1 MLVLTQIK
9 DDKSFYFILKFIF
22 VYFLNMENVVLTIRV
37 LNYKI
42 WGRNYSV
49 VLEDWRVTNTNA

>member
-9 DDKSFYFILKFIF
+9 DDKSFYFILKFTF
-22 VYFLNMENVVLTIRV
+22 VFFLNTENVALTIRA

-42 WGRNYSV
+42 WGRNYSII
-49 VLEDWRVTNTNA
+49 LEDWRVTNTNA